1 MAKSK
6 KANGKKY
13 KIPAVQ
19 KTFAIL
25 ELFVH
30 DSRPRTMS
38 EVSRTLA
45 LPISTTSSLLYTILS
60 CGYLARDEDGRFS
73 LSLKL
78 WAEGRC
84 AHGLTQLQEVAS
96 AAMQKLTRETGL
108 TSVLAVQDGDQLV
121 WIGKIDG
128 NRDIRLAAQVGKRM
142 HPHHTSSGKA
152 ILAYLPEERV
162 QKIVESAGLPK
173 FTRNTI
179 TSLGALKRELAGVR
193 QRGYATDDEET
204 SIGIRGAGAP
214 IFDSNG
220 AVVASVAVGGPTF
233 DFDPNMKTVILKVQ
247 TAARKISGKLGYSK
261 MPVGSRSATQ
271 GSAQV

>member
-1 MAKSK
+1 MARSK

-13 KIPAVQ
+13 RIPAVQ

-25 ELFVH
+25 ELFAN
-30 DSRPRTMS
+30 DNRPRTMS

-45 LPISTTSSLLYTILS
+45 LPVSTTSSLLYTILS
-60 CGYLARDEDGRFS
+60 CGYLARDEGGHFT

-78 WAEGRC
+78 WGQGSR
-84 AHGLTQLQEVAS
+84 AHGQTQLQEVAN
-96 AAMQKLTRETGL
+96 AAMQRLTRETGL

-121 WIGKIDG
+121 WIDKIDG
-128 NRDIRLAAQVGKRM
+128 NREIRLAAQIGRRM

-152 ILAYLPEERV
+152 ILAYLSGEQV

-179 TSLGALKRELAGVR
+179 TSVGALKKELAGVR
-193 QRGYATDDEET
+193 KLGYATDDEET
-204 SIGIRGAGAP
+204 AIGIRGAGAP

-220 AVVASVAVGGPTF
+220 SVIAAVAVGGPAF
-233 DFDPNMKTVILKVQ
+233 DFEPSMKSVILKVQ
-247 TAARKISGKLGYSK
+247 AAAQTISEKLGYNK
-261 MPVGSRSATQ
+261 ARL
-271 GSAQV
+271 